1 MDEILGKKKG
11 SMSSHGQPVGFVSG
25 DATDAAA
32 AVFPLA

>member
-11 SMSSHGQPVGFVSG
+11 SMSSHGQPVDFVSG

-32 AVFPLA
+32 TVFPLA